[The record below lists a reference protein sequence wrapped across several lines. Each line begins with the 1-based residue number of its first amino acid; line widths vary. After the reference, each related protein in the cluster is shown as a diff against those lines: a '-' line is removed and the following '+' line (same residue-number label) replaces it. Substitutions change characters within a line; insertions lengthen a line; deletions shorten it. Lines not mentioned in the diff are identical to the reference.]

1 MSQYRGG
8 TALFTAVF
16 ILCILIFFMMLNQ
29 SGLTPTGGRRPTS
42 FINDKKGVIRHIHNG
57 FAKDDMAGVENIVN
71 QLLAEK

>member
-1 MSQYRGG
+1 
-8 TALFTAVF
+8 
-16 ILCILIFFMMLNQ
+16 MMLNQ